1 MMSNKRVV
9 SGFIAILHEMFDSCL
24 FAASFLDKQNF
35 TVGDDRLFAMQHV
48 LRMKSEKF
56 LFDGGGTEDLLPF
69 II

>member
-1 MMSNKRVV
+1 MMSIKRVV